1 MRSTRIL
8 YRKKRRGV
16 STILGTIIF
25 IGIMFTSVI
34 PMWLVMKQA
43 DVLYERKML
52 EMTRLDDEAE
62 RESMELYAFPSSYDK
77 PELVNIT
84 AYNTCEVPI
93 NLVRLWVNDTVI
105 PLSITVPVMG
115 SVNVS
120 HYEINA
126 VEGSSYQI
134 RATSERGN
142 VYVSQ
147 TGTLSYSGDEWDT
160 ETIGINLIFPSR
172 PAGAR
177 RGNDWKQ
184 KLEITVTENA
194 VGGDIIF
201 EDVVVYWAISASERF
216 FELGVPGTYN
226 VSVWMKQSDPG
237 PFDGIVYGPAR
248 EGLNGSAPI
257 IIDWPVGPA
266 VVDVNFEIIHVPPNP
281 PGDNDY
287 LEIDE

>member
-62 RESMELYAFPSSYDK
+62 RESMELYAFPSSYD
-77 PELVNIT
+77 EAQWLNIT

-93 NLVRLWVNDTVI
+93 NLVRLWVNGTVT

-126 VEGSSYQI
+126 EIGSSFEI

-147 TGTLSYSGDEWDT
+147 TGTLSWSGGEWET

-172 PAGAR
+172 PGGVN
-177 RGNDWKQ
+177 RGNDWKN
-184 KLEITVTENA
+184 KLEINVTQNS
-194 VGGDIIF
+194 DIIF
-201 EDVVVYWAISASERF
+201 EDVVVYWAISASEKF

-237 PFDGIVYGPAR
+237 DFDGIVYGPAR
-248 EGLNGSAPI
+248 AAEGVGCDSITIN
-257 IIDWPVGPA
+257 WPVGPA
-266 VVDVNFEIIHVPPNP
+266 VVDVNFEIIHMGDNP
-281 PGDNDY
+281 PGDDDY

>member
-62 RESMELYAFPSSYDK
+62 RESMELYAFPSSYNE
-77 PELVNIT
+77 PEYLNIT

-93 NLVRLWVNDTVI
+93 NLVRLWVNDTVT

-115 SVNVS
+115 SVNVTS
-120 HYEINA
+120 HEINA
-126 VEGSSYQI
+126 TEGSSYHI

-147 TGTLSYSGDEWDT
+147 TGTLSFRGGEWDT

-172 PAGAR
+172 PGGGN
-177 RGNDWKQ
+177 RGNDWKN
-184 KLEITVTENA
+184 KLEINVTQNS
-194 VGGDIIF
+194 DIIF
-201 EDVVVYWAISASERF
+201 EDVVVYWAISASEMF

-248 EGLNGSAPI
+248 APSNGSAPM

-266 VVDVNFEIIHVPPNP
+266 VLDVNFIVVNDS
-281 PGDNDY
+281 GDEH
-287 LEIDE
+287 LEVDD

>member
-1 MRSTRIL
+1 L

-43 DVLYERKML
+43 DVLYERKKL
-52 EMTRLDDEAE
+52 EMARLDEECE
-62 RESMELYAFPSSYDK
+62 REAMELYAFPRSYDE
-77 PELVNIT
+77 PQWLNST

-115 SVNVS
+115 SVKVS

-142 VYVSQ
+142 VYVSE
-147 TGTLSYSGDEWDT
+147 TGTLSYSGNEWET
-160 ETIGINLIFPSR
+160 ETVGINLIFPSR
-172 PAGAR
+172 PGTVN
-177 RGNDWKQ
+177 RGNDWKN
-184 KLEITVTENA
+184 KLEITITENA
-194 VGGDIIF
+194 PGGDIIF
-201 EDVVVYWAISASERF
+201 EDVVAYWAISASEMF
-216 FELGVPGTYN
+216 FELGAPGTYN
-226 VSVWMKQSDPG
+226 VTVWIKQTDPD
-237 PFDGIVYGPAR
+237 PHDGIVYGPAR
-248 EGLNGSAPI
+248 APSTGSAPM
-257 IIDWPVGPA
+257 IIDWPAGPA
-266 VVDVNFEIIHVPPNP
+266 ILDVNFIVVND
-281 PGDNDY
+281 PGDEH

>member
-43 DVLYERKML
+43 DVLYERKVL
-52 EMTRLDDEAE
+52 EMARLDEECE
-62 RESMELYAFPSSYDK
+62 REAMELYAFPRSYDE
-77 PELVNIT
+77 PQWLNIT

-93 NLVRLWVNDTVI
+93 NLVRLWVNETII
-105 PLSITVPVMG
+105 PLNKTIPAMG
-115 SVNVS
+115 SVNVTS
-120 HYEINA
+120 SEINA
-126 VEGSSYQI
+126 VEGSSYQV
-134 RATSERGN
+134 RAISECGN

-147 TGTLSYSGDEWDT
+147 TGTLSWSGGEWET

-172 PAGAR
+172 PGSGK
-177 RGNDWKQ
+177 RGNDWKN
-184 KLEITVTENA
+184 KLEITITENS

-201 EDVVVYWAISASERF
+201 EDVVVYWAISASEMF
-216 FELGVPGTYN
+216 FELGAPGTYN
-226 VSVWMKQSDPG
+226 VTVWIKQTDPA
-237 PFDGIVYGPAR
+237 PYDGIVYGPAR
-248 EGLNGSAPI
+248 APSIGSAPM

-266 VVDVNFEIIHVPPNP
+266 VLDVNFMVV
-281 PGDNDY
+281 NDLNDEH
-287 LEIDE
+287 LEVDE